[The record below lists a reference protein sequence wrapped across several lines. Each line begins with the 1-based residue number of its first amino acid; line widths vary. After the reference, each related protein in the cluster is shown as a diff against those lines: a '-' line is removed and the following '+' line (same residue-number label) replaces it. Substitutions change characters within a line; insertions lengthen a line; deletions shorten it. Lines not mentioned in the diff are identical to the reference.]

1 MSIKTDS
8 WKRPLPSAV
17 DDCANVTCGYEQ
29 QLEFVF
35 KPNDATPEQVQEWY
49 DTELKWWADKQ
60 FTIIW
65 IACGVQISALAFM
78 GAIMLLNGYLFS

>member
-1 MSIKTDS
+1 MKTDA

-49 DTELKWWADKQ
+49 NTCLIYTSPSPRDKRQ
-60 FTIIW
+60 SRMPS
-65 IACGVQISALAFM
+65 SA
-78 GAIMLLNGYLFS
+78 

>member
-1 MSIKTDS
+1 MKTDA

-35 KPNDATPEQVQEWY
+35 KPSDATAEQVKDWY
-49 DTELKWWADKQ
+49 ETELKWWGDRQLSIVA
-60 FTIIW
+60 
-65 IACGVQISALAFM
+65 IATVVQISALGFM
-78 GAIMLLNGYLFS
+78 ALIMTLNQWLFS